1 MKATAAAP
9 QIERVKQ
16 FDLTGIIDY
25 QRTCIRTKKC
35 LPFGRILNI
44 GLGLDSNA
52 QYNTGEAWKNVSKLS
67 KVMGLGLEWKQDEA
81 PVAYWAEDRQSIVL
95 PQGIPCLP
103 TVAAQIYGPRI
114 VRDAKDTR
122 PLPRLPQR
130 LSDYASG
137 RLAGRDNSGFLIL
150 QPVLEI
156 VVLTY
161 GVSTMVK
168 VKGFS
173 ADNRW
178 PFLLVSPKGPEA
190 YLAGGI
196 LGFD

>member
-1 MKATAAAP
+1 MNRAALAP

-16 FDLTGIIDY
+16 FDLTGIIQY
-25 QRTCIRTKKC
+25 QRDCIRQKKC

-44 GLGLDSNA
+44 GLGLDSA
-52 QYNTGEAWKNVSKLS
+52 AAYNTGEAWKNISKLS
-67 KVMGLGLEWKQDEA
+67 KVMGLGLEWKQEEA
-81 PVAYWAEDRQSIVL
+81 PVAYWSEDRQSIVL
-95 PQGIPCLP
+95 PQGIPNLP

-114 VRDAKDTR
+114 VRDPKDTR
-122 PLPRLPQR
+122 ALPRIPQK

-137 RLAGRDNSGFLIL
+137 RLAGRDSSGFLII

-161 GVSTMVK
+161 GVSTMMK
-168 VKGFS
+168 VKGFTQ
-173 ADNRW
+173 DNRW
-178 PFLLVSPKGPEA
+178 PFLLMSPTSPEA
-190 YLAGGI
+190 YIAGGI